1 MEKYIDP
8 AKTETLGAG
17 SDHYLSSFSGIQ
29 FICCSLAF
37 INAVVITEW
46 LYMSHAVAAVS
57 IVGSAAG
64 SGLYGLVILQL
75 RIMAV
80 MGETT
85 QCTAWS
91 MLYHID
97 ALCTLK
103 SRECIEHHS
112 IQKSNAATGA

>member
-57 IVGSAAG
+57 IAGSALGVAC
-64 SGLYGLVILQL
+64 
-75 RIMAV
+75 MA
-80 MGETT
+80 
-85 QCTAWS
+85 
-91 MLYHID
+91 L
-97 ALCTLK
+97 LFLNFN
-103 SRECIEHHS
+103 HS
-112 IQKSNAATGA
+112 